1 MIKKILVSF
10 FMMLSFSLIFAGEKD
25 MLKYTDA
32 SSFTIM
38 NRSQADAPLFR
49 RLDFSKYPDMNKTVE
64 RYFSYSTGLAVAFRT
79 DSRNIHARW
88 TTLHESGSINN
99 TVINQSGLDLYIKQ
113 DGKWVFAGVGTPGH
127 KPDHDAPV
135 VKNMAEGIKEC
146 ILYLPMFNEVT
157 SLSIGVDGGAF
168 IEALPNPFPHKI
180 VVVGSSITHGAS
192 ASRPGL
198 AYPAILE
205 RNMNME
211 FTNLGA
217 SGQCKLDMFYADIV
231 CDCQADAFVFDAF
244 SNPNGKQIRER
255 LMPFVDRIRETHPD
269 TPLIFLQTE
278 VRETGTF
285 DLEKREY
292 ELKKR
297 TAAEEC
303 MKEVMKKHDN
313 VYFLNPGMVLPEG
326 HDGTSDG
333 VHPNDAGFTTI
344 VKALQPKLAKIFR
357 KHGIR

>member
-1 MIKKILVSF
+1 MKRLVLIGF
-10 FMMLSFSLIFAGEKD
+10 LVVFSFSLIAGEKEN
-25 MLKYTDA
+25 LKYVDA
-32 SSFTIM
+32 ATLTIM
-38 NRSQADAPLFR
+38 NRTQDYAPLFQ
-49 RLDFSKYPDMNKTVE
+49 RLDVDKYPEMSATV
-64 RYFSYSTGLAVAFRT
+64 RKYFTYSTGLAVTFRT

-88 TTLHESGSINN
+88 TTFNNAGSINN
-99 TVINQSGLDLYIKQ
+99 TVVNQSGLDLYIKK
-113 DGKWVFAGVGTPGH
+113 DGKWVFAGIGTPTL
-127 KPDHDAPV
+127 KQEHDSPV
-135 VKNMAEGIKEC
+135 VKNMEEGVKEC
-146 ILYLPMFNEVT
+146 MLYLPMFNGVS
-157 SLSIGVDGGAF
+157 SLSIGIDGDAF
-168 IEALPNPFPHKI
+168 IEAIPSPYEHKI

-198 AYPAILE
+198 AYPAVLE
-205 RNMNME
+205 RNMGME

-217 SGQCKLDMFYADIV
+217 SGVCKLESFYAEIV
-231 CDCQADAFVFDAF
+231 CDTDADAFIFDAF
-244 SNPNGKQIRER
+244 SNPNAKQIHER
-255 LMPFVDRIRETHPD
+255 LMPLVDRIREVHPE

-313 VYFLNPGMVLPEG
+313 VYFINPGMVLPDN

-333 VHPNDAGFTTI
+333 VHPNDAGFASM
-344 VKALQPKLAKIFR
+344 VRALQPKLTKILR
-357 KHGIR
+357 RHGIR